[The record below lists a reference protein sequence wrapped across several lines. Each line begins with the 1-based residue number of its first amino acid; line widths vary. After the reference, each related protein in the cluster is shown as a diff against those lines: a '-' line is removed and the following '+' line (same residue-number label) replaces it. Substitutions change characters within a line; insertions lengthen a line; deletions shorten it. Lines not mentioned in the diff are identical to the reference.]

1 MNPNIYRKVRSMNSN
16 FKLIQELYNAI
27 DPEDREFLDM
37 SIDKI
42 IDVKRKGGKIV
53 VATGSGPNIHEG
65 VTTLIAELM
74 DKGIIDGV
82 TTSSAV
88 VSHEMAGVLDKVKRV
103 DGKRLGEIV
112 DVDNLPRGDIFE
124 FTQLSEEEL
133 DKLSKEMII
142 DYELIN
148 KSHDIDGNI
157 IIKAAGNM
165 AYPMGLRTEMLAHEI
180 LAFAKAYG
188 LPFETVAGW
197 GADNRTMI
205 GKGAEKGIPVLVSVT
220 QLVGG
225 GTVGICIGDSISQ
238 FERSMRIARMMS
250 DADII
255 IESAVVLTQEIHD
268 GPFETY
274 TGHGIWPHW
283 LGFNTYRL
291 QDKTIIRID
300 LDENLKKAWM
310 LDKDSGMIQEA
321 INKGLPKTK
330 LSKIPFRMEM
340 SAFARLENSIPITG
354 DIGVIWPIIAC
365 KVSEALGISLDF
377 ISYPQQT
384 DEGQKMREYIVHNIK
399 PIDKSKL
406 VVRARKFIFDYPYTE
421 HLI

>member
-1 MNPNIYRKVRSMNSN
+1 MNPNFEVIK
-16 FKLIQELYNAI
+16 QLYGTINQ
-27 DPEDREFLDM
+27 EDRKFLDM

-42 IDVKRKGGKIV
+42 IDVKRKGGKVV
-53 VATGSGPNIHEG
+53 VATGSGPNLHEG

-88 VSHEMAGVLDKVKRV
+88 VSHEMAGVLDRVKRL
-103 DGKRLGEIV
+103 DGKKLGSMV
-112 DVDNLPRGDIFE
+112 NVDNLPRGDIFE
-124 FTQLSEEEL
+124 FTQMGREEL
-133 DKLSKEMII
+133 DSLSKEMII
-142 DYELIN
+142 DYDLIN
-148 KSHDIDGNI
+148 KSHNIEGNI

-165 AYPMGLRTEMLAHEI
+165 AYPMGLRSEMLAHEI
-180 LAFAKAYG
+180 LAFAKTYS
-188 LPFETVAGW
+188 LPYETVAGW
-197 GADNRTMI
+197 GADRRTMI
-205 GKGAEKGIPVLVSVT
+205 GIGAEKGIPVLVSVT

-225 GTVGICIGDSISQ
+225 GTVGLCIGDSISQ
-238 FERSMRIARMMS
+238 LERSMRIARMLS
-250 DADII
+250 EADII

-274 TGHGIWPHW
+274 TGHGIWPNW
-283 LGFNTYRL
+283 LGYNTYRL

-354 DIGVIWPIIAC
+354 DIGVVWPIIAW

-384 DEGQKMREYIVHNIK
+384 EEGQKMREYIVQNIN
-399 PIDKSKL
+399 PIDKNML
-406 VVRARKFIFDYPYTE
+406 VEKARKFTF
-421 HLI
+421 